1 MKTISLQIDAGK
13 LVEAFERAPDKVRN
27 MIRLQLKLAVR
38 DIKEYA
44 SDHHN
49 YTSRSGIL
57 EREGIV
63 TKVEGNVGTVM
74 LNPSVPYAQYVHEGT
89 RRHKIR
95 IRHKRSLRWPAGD
108 GVRFAKSVN
117 HPGTAPDQFLYEAAA
132 AQEKH
137 VQEVLSKS
145 VEEALRKA
153 GL

>member
-1 MKTISLQIDAGK
+1 MNIEIKPDFGK
-13 LVEAFERAPDKVRN
+13 LVKAFEEFPEETTK
-27 MIRLQLKLAVR
+27 QLRSGLKIAGR
-38 DIKEYA
+38 DNQEYA

-49 YTSRSGIL
+49 YSSRSKIL

-74 LNPSVPYAQYVHEGT
+74 LNPSDPYAQYVHEGT

-108 GVRFAKSVN
+108 GVRFAKCVN
-117 HPGTAPDQFLYEAAA
+117 HPGTAPDQFLYEADA

>member
-1 MKTISLQIDAGK
+1 MEIKIEPDFGK
-13 LVEAFERAPDKVRN
+13 LVKAFEEIPEETTN
-27 MIRLQLKLAVR
+27 QLRSGLKIAVR
-38 DIKEYA
+38 DIQEYA

-95 IRHKRSLRWPAGD
+95 IKKKSPCVGRLVMDLDSLR
-108 GVRFAKSVN
+108 
-117 HPGTAPDQFLYEAAA
+117 
-132 AQEKH
+132 
-137 VQEVLSKS
+137 VLTIQ
-145 VEEALRKA
+145 ALLLTSSCMKLPRHRKNMYRKF
-153 GL
+153 

>member
-1 MKTISLQIDAGK
+1 MNIEIKPDFGK
-13 LVEAFERAPDKVRN
+13 LVKAFEEFPEETTK
-27 MIRLQLKLAVR
+27 QLRSGLKIAVR
-38 DIKEYA
+38 DIQEYA
-44 SDHHN
+44 SDNHN
-49 YTSRSGIL
+49 YTSRSGAL

-63 TKVEGNVGTVM
+63 TKVEGTVGTVM

-89 RRHKIR
+89 KRHKIR
-95 IRHKRSLRWPAGD
+95 IKKKRSLRWAAGD
-108 GVRFAKSVN
+108 GFRFAKSVN

-137 VQEVLSKS
+137 IQDILSKS

>member
-1 MKTISLQIDAGK
+1 MNIEIKPDFGK
-13 LVEAFERAPDKVRN
+13 LVKAFEEFPEETTK
-27 MIRLQLKLAVR
+27 QLRSGLEIAVR
-38 DIKEYA
+38 DIQEYA

-49 YTSRSGIL
+49 YTSRSGNL
-57 EREGIV
+57 ERKGIV
-63 TKVEGNVGTVM
+63 TKVEGNVGMVM

-95 IRHKRSLRWPAGD
+95 IKRKRSLRRPAGD
-108 GVRFAKSVN
+108 GFRFAKSIN
-117 HPGTAPDQFLYEAAA
+117 HPGTAPDQFLYEAAT

-145 VEEALRKA
+145 VDEALRKA